1 MALTDFLTQIADS
14 IRSKDGTTE
23 PIIANNFPQRILDI
37 PSGGGSDLPDNIK
50 TGTFT
55 VAEDTVETITIPH
68 GLGTT
73 PVIVLILSDNL
84 DYAIRKISYAILGG
98 IDISG
103 EKIVT
108 SNSGALTV
116 KYGIMTISVDDTNIV
131 IAPQSSTYKLIAGLN
146 YRWFAWGDNYVL

>member
-14 IRSKDGTTE
+14 IRSKDGTTDL
-23 PIIANNFPQRILDI
+23 IVATDFPQRILDI
-37 PSGGGSDLPDNIK
+37 PSGGGSGLPDSIK

-55 VAEDTVETITIPH
+55 VAEDTFETITIPH

-73 PVIVLILSDNL
+73 PVIVLILPDNP
-84 DYAIRKISYAILGG
+84 DYVIRKISYAILGG
-98 IDISG
+98 INISG

-131 IAPQSSTYKLIAGLN
+131 IATQSSTYKLIAGLN
-146 YRWFAWGDNYVL
+146 YRWFTWGVSV

>member
-1 MALTDFLTQIADS
+1 MALTDFFTQIADS

-23 PIIANNFPQRILDI
+23 PIVAIDFPQRILNI
-37 PSGGGSDLPDNIK
+37 PSGGGSDLPDSIK

-55 VAEDTVETITIPH
+55 VAEDTFETITIPH
-68 GLGTT
+68 GLGAT
-73 PVIVLILSDNL
+73 PVIVLILPDNI
-84 DYAIRKISYAILGG
+84 DYVIKKIPYSILGG

-116 KYGIMTISVDDTNIV
+116 KYGIVTITNDDTNIV
-131 IAPQSSTYKLIAGLN
+131 ITPQTSTYKLIAGLN
-146 YRWFAWGDNYVL
+146 YRWYIWG

>member
-23 PIIANNFPQRILDI
+23 PIVAIDFPQRILNI
-37 PSGGGSDLPDNIK
+37 PSGGGSDLPDSIK

-55 VAEDTVETITIPH
+55 VAEDTFETITIPH
-68 GLGTT
+68 GLGAT
-73 PVIVLILSDNL
+73 PVIVLILPDNPE
-84 DYAIRKISYAILGG
+84 YAIGKIPYAVLGG
-98 IDISG
+98 ISLSG

-108 SNSGALTV
+108 SNGSVLTA
-116 KYGIMTISVDDTNIV
+116 KYGIITISVDDTNIV

-146 YRWFAWGDNYVL
+146 YRWFTWGVSV